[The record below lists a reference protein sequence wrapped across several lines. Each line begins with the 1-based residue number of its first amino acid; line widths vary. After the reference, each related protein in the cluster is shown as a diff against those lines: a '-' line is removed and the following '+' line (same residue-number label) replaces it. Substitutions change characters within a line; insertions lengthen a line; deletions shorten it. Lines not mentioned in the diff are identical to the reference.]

1 MLAESG
7 CGEHNKGWTIRMEP
21 FRWRRTLFLGLV
33 SYAASLAGLVFDTF
47 VPVLLQ
53 AGHPL
58 WHNTTGLHIL
68 PVGFALAPSLAF
80 FIMTWDNLINLFVH
94 PWAGVRSDQTWTRWG
109 RRKPWLL
116 VGVPIAV
123 IGLIAIPCAPTLP
136 GVLLAILVTNF
147 GRALFVPPLVA
158 WLGDLFP
165 AAQRSQANAAFG
177 LVSGVAAIIVL
188 VASGVLFER
197 VGRAAPFVAVAL
209 ATVLLAGL
217 GVLYVR
223 EPLPTTTPA
232 QTSTRVCDTLRR
244 MLATRQQHWRL
255 LLVALFLSA
264 GATSIVDTGSSS
276 FAVFTLGMRLGDAA
290 ALRVVGVV
298 AFLLCAVPSALLAT
312 HIGRRQTVAL
322 GLLTVTLTYGATYA
336 WVATPGAYALV
347 LGVAG
352 IGGALVLVNILPLVF
367 DLGEDAQFGA
377 CTGLAAVP
385 VQAAAVLGPSVAG
398 LVVDITGSQRTLFVV
413 AAGAL
418 GLAWLLLQRV
428 HVE

>member
-398 LVVDITGSQRTLFVV
+398 LVVDVTGSQRTLFVV

>member
-33 SYAASLAGLVFDTF
+33 SYVASLAGLVFDTF

-385 VQAAAVLGPSVAG
+385 VQEAAVLGPSVAG
-398 LVVDITGSQRTLFVV
+398 LVVDVTGSQRTLFVV

>member
-1 MLAESG
+1 
-7 CGEHNKGWTIRMEP
+7 MEP
-21 FRWRRTLFLGLV
+21 FRWRRALFLGLV
-33 SYAASLAGLVFDTF
+33 SSAASLAGLVFDTF

-58 WHNTTGLHIL
+58 WHNTTGLHAP

-80 FIMTWDNLINLFVH
+80 FIMTWDNVINLFVH

-116 VGVPIAV
+116 VGVPLAV
-123 IGLIAIPCAPTLP
+123 SGLILIPLARTL
-136 GVLLAILVTNF
+136 VSVMVAILVTNV
-147 GRALFVPPLVA
+147 GRALFVPPMVA

-165 AAQRSQANAAFG
+165 ATQRSQANAALS
-177 LVSGVAAIIVL
+177 LVSGVAAILVL
-188 VASGVLFER
+188 AVSGVLFER
-197 VGRAAPFVAVAL
+197 VGRAAPFVLVAL
-209 ATVLLAGL
+209 GTLLLAGL
-217 GVLYVR
+217 GVLYIC
-223 EPLPTTTPA
+223 EPPPTTAPA
-232 QTSTRVCDTLRR
+232 QPSTRVRDTLRSIV
-244 MLATRQQHWRL
+244 ATHQRQWWV

-264 GATSIVDTGSSS
+264 GATSMVETGSSS

-298 AFLLCAVPSALLAT
+298 AFLLGAVPSARLAT
-312 HIGRRQTVAL
+312 RIGRRQTVAL
-322 GLLTVTLTYGATYA
+322 GVLLVMLTYGATAA
-336 WVATPGAYALV
+336 WVSTPGAYAVV

-367 DLGEDAQFGA
+367 DLGADTQFGT

-398 LVVDITGSQRTLFVV
+398 VVVEATGSQRTLFVV
-413 AAGAL
+413 AAVAL
-418 GLAWLLLQRV
+418 GIAWLLLQRV
-428 HVE
+428 HVETVPQ

>member
-367 DLGEDAQFGA
+367 DLGEDTQFGA

-398 LVVDITGSQRTLFVV
+398 LVVDVTGSQRTLFVV

>member
-1 MLAESG
+1 
-7 CGEHNKGWTIRMEP
+7 MEP
-21 FRWRRTLFLGLV
+21 IRWRHALFLGLV

-58 WHNTTGLHIL
+58 WHNTTGLHV
-68 PVGFALAPSLAF
+68 PPGGFALAPSLAF
-80 FIMTWDNLINLFVH
+80 FIMTWDNVINLFVH

-109 RRKPWLL
+109 RRKPWIL
-116 VGVPIAV
+116 VGVPLAV
-123 IGLIAIPCAPTLP
+123 SGLIAIPLARTLAS
-136 GVLLAILVTNF
+136 VMVAILVTNL
-147 GRALFVPPLVA
+147 GRALFVPPMVA

-165 AAQRSQANAAFG
+165 AAQRSQANAAFS
-177 LVSGVAAIIVL
+177 LVSGVAAILVL
-188 VASGVLFER
+188 AVSGVLFER
-197 VGRAAPFVAVAL
+197 VGRVAPFMLVAL
-209 ATVLLAGL
+209 GTLLLAGL

-223 EPLPTTTPA
+223 EPPPTTAPA
-232 QTSTRVCDTLRR
+232 QPSTHVRDTLRS
-244 MLATRQQHWRL
+244 MVATCQRQWWV

-264 GATSIVDTGSSS
+264 GATSVVETGSSS

-298 AFLLCAVPSALLAT
+298 AFLLGAVPSALLAT
-312 HIGRRQTVAL
+312 HLGRRQTVAL
-322 GLLTVTLTYGATYA
+322 GLLLVMLTYGATAA
-336 WVATPGAYALV
+336 WVSTPAAYALV

-367 DLGEDAQFGA
+367 DLGADAQFGT

-398 LVVDITGSQRTLFVV
+398 FVVEATGSQRTLFGV
-413 AAGAL
+413 AAVAL
-418 GLAWLLLQRV
+418 GIAWLLLQRV
-428 HVE
+428 HVEPVPR